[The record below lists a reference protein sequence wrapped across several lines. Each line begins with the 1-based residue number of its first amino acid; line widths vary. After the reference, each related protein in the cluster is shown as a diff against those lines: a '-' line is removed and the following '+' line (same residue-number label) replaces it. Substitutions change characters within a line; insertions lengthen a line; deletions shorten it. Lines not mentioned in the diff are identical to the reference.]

1 MSQELAGYADS
12 VASQFHHLLNVPK
25 KRIETLHANLSDI
38 RHRKAMIQS
47 QTDALVKELADFERA
62 DKENAIAKEAPLT
75 EEECSRFLPV
85 LSALTL
91 STVERGENGK
101 WSVKVGK
108 LACEAEFIEKN
119 WEYVGEA
126 LQRIN

>member
-12 VASQFHHLLNVPK
+12 VASQFHHLLSVPK
-25 KRIETLHANLSDI
+25 KRIETLHATLSDI
-38 RHRKAMIQS
+38 RHRKSAIQS
-47 QTDALVKELADFERA
+47 QAEALLKELDDFEKA
-62 DKENAIAKEAPLT
+62 DKENAKAKEAPLT
-75 EEECSRFLPV
+75 EEECSKFLPV

-91 STVERGENGK
+91 STVERADNGK

-108 LACEAEFIEKN
+108 LECDTEFIEKN